1 MPCCI
6 LLCQEQPCFALHI
19 KAEQISGPAGFPN
32 EYEKPMEIPSYPL
45 LEPKACQPEFR
56 KSVRLNS
63 SHKRMRQGLNNT
75 LRRTI
80 A

>member
-6 LLCQEQPCFALHI
+6 LLCQEQPCFAFRI

-45 LEPKACQPEFR
+45 LQPKACQLEFR
-56 KSVRLNS
+56 KSMGLNS
-63 SHKRMRQGLNNT
+63 PHKIMRKVMNNT
-75 LRRTI
+75 SIYAL
-80 A
+80 

>member
-6 LLCQEQPCFALHI
+6 LLCQKQPCFALHI

-45 LEPKACQPEFR
+45 LEPKACRPEFR
-56 KSVRLNS
+56 K
-63 SHKRMRQGLNNT
+63 
-75 LRRTI
+75 
-80 A
+80 